1 MHGLV
6 KKAILL
12 LMASVLFMIT
22 NGCVAPATK
31 TLTAFVG
38 SASKPPME
46 EAAAVF
52 KKEAGIEVFFN
63 FGGSGTM
70 LSQIELSRSGDLY
83 IPGSQ
88 DYMAK
93 AERGNV
99 VDPASVRKIAYL
111 IPVIAVQ
118 KGNPKNIRS
127 LADLA
132 RPGVRVGI
140 GNPLAVCLGL
150 YAVEI
155 FDYNH
160 LLAEISRN
168 IVVNAESCS
177 KVASLISLKSVDA
190 VIGWDVFQ
198 QWDPD
203 NIEVVYLALEQLPRI
218 AYVPGAVTEYAG
230 DATGAGRFLD
240 FLTSPAGQSIFQK
253 EGYITSESD
262 ARKLAPGAEIGGE
275 YQLPADYQLPEG

>member
-1 MHGLV
+1 M

-12 LMASVLFMIT
+12 LVAGVLFGT
-22 NGCVAPATK
+22 VSGCKAPAVPA
-31 TLTAFVG
+31 LTAFVG

-46 EAAAVF
+46 EAAAAF
-52 KKEAGIEVFFN
+52 KKETGIDVFLN

-93 AERGNV
+93 AERQNV
-99 VDPASVRKIAYL
+99 VDPASVQKVAYL
-111 IPVIAVQ
+111 IPVIAVP
-118 KGNPKNIRS
+118 KGNPKNIHT
-127 LADLA
+127 LTDLA

-140 GNPLAVCLGL
+140 GSPAAVCLGL
-150 YAVEI
+150 YAIEI
-155 FDYNH
+155 FDFNH
-160 LLAEISRN
+160 LLAEISPN

-198 QWDPD
+198 HWDPD
-203 NIEVVYLALEQLPRI
+203 NIEVVYLSPEQLPRI
-218 AYVPGAVTEYAG
+218 AYVPGAVTKYVKNA
-230 DATGAGRFLD
+230 DRARRFLD
-240 FLTSPAGQSIFQK
+240 FLTSPTGQSIFQK
-253 EGYITSESD
+253 WGYITSESD

-275 YQLPADYQLPEG
+275 YQLPADYKPAVR